1 MSTSPSSPD
10 AGHTLRLVGLQQ
22 GGLAF
27 DFQWRWPAGARTQ
40 WLDDVLRGTAP
51 AGPAHRDA
59 LAAHL
64 LLCSGSDEPPV
75 WWLINHGGGL
85 TCAVNGRIV
94 SRGSQQRLNP
104 GDQIEIG
111 LTRLL
116 VAVGSL
122 SDGEEGSA
130 HSRCDAAHLGPEAD
144 GFDLAA
150 LDVRPAPG
158 GRADFS
164 DLISLPSAD
173 AIDRAVPCGSRKLA
187 EVDPLAALHAQYL
200 AKLRNP
206 LHVEEGPLWQDL
218 VRGHQTSLADPVLQ
232 WMRVAGQQPGM
243 DDLLGQACSID
254 AVIASLDALCASD
267 VLSPAPFDNVMHLF
281 APEDL
286 RALGLE
292 TMGHD
297 LPSLTRREH
306 HSLSPDSAVSL
317 FNPTAPMPDNPEPT
331 SP

>member
-1 MSTSPSSPD
+1 MSTAPSPPD
-10 AGHTLRLVGLQQ
+10 DGHTLRLVGLQH
-22 GGLAF
+22 GGLSF
-27 DFQWRWPAGARTQ
+27 DFQWRWPAGERTQ
-40 WLDDVLRGTAP
+40 WLDDVLRETAP
-51 AGPAHRDA
+51 AGPAQRDG

-64 LLCSGSDEPPV
+64 LLCSVFDEPPV

-116 VAVGSL
+116 VAVGSF
-122 SDGEEGSA
+122 SDGEDGPA
-130 HSRCDAAHLGPEAD
+130 HSRCDATHLGPEAD
-144 GFDLAA
+144 GFDLAM
-150 LDVRPAPG
+150 LDVRSAPS

-164 DLISLPSAD
+164 DLISLSTAD
-173 AIDRAVPCGSRKLA
+173 AIERDAPCGSRTLA
-187 EVDPLAALHAQYL
+187 DSDPLAALHAQYL

-232 WMRVAGQQPGM
+232 WMRVAGQQPDM
-243 DDLLGQACSID
+243 DDLLGQASNID
-254 AVIASLDALCASD
+254 AVIASLDALCFSD

-281 APEDL
+281 APEGL
-286 RALGLE
+286 RREGLE
-292 TMGHD
+292 TMGHG

-317 FNPTAPMPDNPEPT
+317 FNPAAPTPDNPEPN